1 MSPFIYR
8 LIVENVSDTT
18 LLNLYFKRENSFSGS
33 IDFMMFDP
41 NFSWRMS
48 KVDLKKEQWLN

>member
-1 MSPFIYR
+1 
-8 LIVENVSDTT
+8 VSDTT